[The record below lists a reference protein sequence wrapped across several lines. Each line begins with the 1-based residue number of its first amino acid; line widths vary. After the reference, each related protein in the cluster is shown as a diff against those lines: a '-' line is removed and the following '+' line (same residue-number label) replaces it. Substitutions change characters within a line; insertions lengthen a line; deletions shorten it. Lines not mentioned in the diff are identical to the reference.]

1 LKFGSLPIEVM
12 GDDSF
17 NIDVDFGT
25 EDELVSLIQSLTN

>member
-1 LKFGSLPIEVM
+1 M

-25 EDELVSLIQSLTN
+25 EDELVSLIQSLTNSILF